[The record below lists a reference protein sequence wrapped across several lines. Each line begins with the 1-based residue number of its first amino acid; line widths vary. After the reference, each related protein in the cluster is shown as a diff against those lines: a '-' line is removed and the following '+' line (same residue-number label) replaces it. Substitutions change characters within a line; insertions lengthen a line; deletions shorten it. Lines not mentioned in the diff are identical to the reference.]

1 MTIRPDMRGPDM
13 CNPAPEEG
21 TAPVILPGNA
31 QDQGKRR
38 EQQDAFTI
46 SDPEHAVFLAHA
58 GLLAVVADGMGG
70 MKCGGDASLLAADTM
85 LEAYA
90 VKRPEEPVEEA
101 LLRSLHR
108 ANRAV
113 LEMAC
118 RNGVAGDSGTTLV
131 AAAVLGNR
139 LWWISAGD
147 SRLYLARK
155 GELLRLTEDHV
166 YATELDR
173 SVLLGRISPEE
184 ALFHPER
191 EALTSFLGLEA
202 LPEVDRNRNPLRLEA
217 GDRLLLCSDG
227 LYKFLPQE
235 ETAAILCDGEQ
246 RHPQVQAERLV
257 EATLR
262 KDAPG
267 QDNIT
272 VVVLGVEQ
280 RVEAPRTSGHGGLA
294 SLWAELE
301 RGFASLTERAR
312 GVLALEPGGKS

>member
-1 MTIRPDMRGPDM
+1 MDMR
-13 CNPAPEEG
+13 NSKTLRPAPEVE
-21 TAPVILPGNA
+21 TIPVILPGNA
-31 QDQGKRR
+31 QNQGKRR

-46 SDPEHAVFLAHA
+46 SDPTDTTFLAHA

-101 LLRSLHR
+101 LLRSLIR

-113 LEMAC
+113 LEMAR
-118 RNGVAGDSGTTLV
+118 RNGVAGESGTTLV

-139 LWWISAGD
+139 LWWIAAGD

-173 SVLLGRISPEE
+173 SVLLGRLSPEE

-191 EALTSFLGLEA
+191 EALTSFLGLED
-202 LPEVDRNRNPLRLEA
+202 LPEVDRNQRPLRLEA

-227 LYKFLPQE
+227 LYKFLPLE
-235 ETAAILCDGEQ
+235 ETAAILCDGER
-246 RHPQVQAERLV
+246 RHPQAQAERLV

-272 VVVLGVEQ
+272 VIVLGVEYPE
-280 RVEAPRTSGHGGLA
+280 RPRRNGGLS
-294 SLWAELE
+294 SLWTQLE
-301 RGFASLTERAR
+301 RGLAALTERAR
-312 GVLALEPGGKS
+312 SALALESGGKP

>member
-1 MTIRPDMRGPDM
+1 MTIRPDMRGPNM
-13 CNPAPEEG
+13 CPPAPEVE

-46 SDPEHAVFLAHA
+46 SDPEHTVFLAHA

-101 LLRSLHR
+101 LLRSLRR

-191 EALTSFLGLEA
+191 EALTSFLGLET
-202 LPEVDRNRNPLRLEA
+202 LPKVDRNRNPLRLEA

-227 LYKFLPQE
+227 LYKFLPPE
-235 ETAAILCDGEQ
+235 ETAAILCDGER
-246 RHPQVQAERLV
+246 RHPQAQAERLV

-272 VVVLGVEQ
+272 VVVLGVE
-280 RVEAPRTSGHGGLA
+280 RPEAPRTSGNGGLS

-312 GVLALEPGGKS
+312 GVLALEPGGKP